1 MPKST
6 QAKNLFDFK
15 LEIKQRFKPPRFK
28 HFSKGTKLDNS
39 LLTKIRVGRSNLN
52 QHQFIVGLSDSP
64 ECLCHFSNKTP
75 KHYFLDC
82 FLYSPERRILFNLI
96 EHFIPNFQRMNKKQK
111 FDIILRGIDIENPE
125 ILSTNITLPRQFKT
139 LLFPPKD
146 FLNISNTCTLSCSQ
160 HSCFWVLFILCTLI

>member
-28 HFSKGTKLDNS
+28 HFSKGTKLGNS
-39 LLTKIRVGRSNLN
+39 LLTKIRVDRSNLN

-64 ECLCHFSNKTP
+64 ECLCHFSNETP
-75 KHYFLDC
+75 IHYSLDC

-125 ILSTNITLPRQFKT
+125 ILSTNITLTKAVQNFI
-139 LLFPPKD
+139 
-146 FLNISNTCTLSCSQ
+146 ISSKRFS
-160 HSCFWVLFILCTLI
+160 